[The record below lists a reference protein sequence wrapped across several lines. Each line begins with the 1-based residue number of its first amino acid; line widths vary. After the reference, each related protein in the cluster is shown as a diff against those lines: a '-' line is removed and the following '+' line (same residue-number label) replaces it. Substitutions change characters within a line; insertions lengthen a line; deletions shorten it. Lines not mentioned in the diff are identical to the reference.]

1 MVKKTAASEANGL
14 GSTPRRAATLRQEQ
28 QIIFKKWI
36 VIENDYKGV
45 DSTIRPIIEMCNPCR
60 ALCAIGVM
68 VTRVPSKH
76 TLTVRICYGALR
88 LSTYLSREKWKRIWS
103 ALILHQEW

>member
-1 MVKKTAASEANGL
+1 MIVPYSPAVRGGQTVSKTVASEANEV
-14 GSTPRRAATLRQEQ
+14 GSIPTRAARLRQAQ
-28 QIIFKKWI
+28 QIILKKWI

-45 DSTIRPIIEMCNPCR
+45 DSTIRSIIETCNPCR
-60 ALCAIGVM
+60 VLCAIGVM

-88 LSTYLSREKWKRIWS
+88 LSTYLSREK
-103 ALILHQEW
+103 